1 MSVVVVPVSLFMTM
15 TMMSLVLCIP
25 PWKKKKQVNV
35 WLLILQR
42 GERTSAWWADDAA
55 DVGAAATAARST
67 TDLARSEA
75 IFEVYARYLNGK
87 RPRKVLSYGAALKWG
102 ERGGGGRER
111 QGESERGRA
120 RGRLLRLVFVAVCAL
135 FFFISLFVGG

>member
-1 MSVVVVPVSLFMTM
+1 VVVVPVSVVVVPVSVVVVPVSLFMTM

-102 ERGGGGRER
+102 ERGGGG
-111 QGESERGRA
+111 GSDRA
-120 RGRLLRLVFVAVCAL
+120 RAKEGEP
-135 FFFISLFVGG
+135 GGGCYV